1 MCKNSFVNFCYNEGM
16 LFFAI
21 VINTVLIMTYLFLS
35 SFGTAETSLLII
47 TSGIHAAAENSPQ
60 RIISAMDGGD
70 SRQ

>member
-1 MCKNSFVNFCYNEGM
+1 MRRICAKTIHPC
-16 LFFAI
+16 I
-21 VINTVLIMTYLFLS
+21 VLAA

-60 RIISAMDGGD
+60 RIISAMDGGG